1 MRAPPTGPRR
11 RPHGRLTRVA
21 TPAVRTSW
29 KPVATDRITTPIK
42 EGMRSM
48 ALNDVA
54 IVAGTVSTFIF
65 VGSYLPMLVKAIR
78 TRDLSSYSALNLVLA
93 NVGNA
98 VHSVYVFSLP
108 AGPLWV
114 LHSFYLVASAL
125 MLAWWARFKRSTHA
139 FAGRSDQLI
148 DKLQGAEE

>member
-1 MRAPPTGPRR
+1 
-11 RPHGRLTRVA
+11 
-21 TPAVRTSW
+21 
-29 KPVATDRITTPIK
+29 
-42 EGMRSM
+42 M

-114 LHSFYLVASAL
+114 LHSFYLLASAL

-139 FAGRSDQLI
+139 FARRSDPSFDRLQAAEAWKLLISDNGSEARRTPIDVVARSYRRTPRGASPRTQLSR
-148 DKLQGAEE
+148 